1 MSLGTILQLQPLV
14 TPSWLSKFGE
24 KNIVFVT
31 FLRTKPI
38 QCFLLKFPNITCQL
52 DRSRVIADWLAALLK
67 SQQDS
72 VVVPNLLESA
82 KHLLVNLC

>member
-1 MSLGTILQLQPLV
+1 MSLGTILQLQLLV